1 MSSVISCEP
10 RVRRGLPRRLRK
22 ESCSNA
28 PRMSR
33 YDTEWDAGSLVAV
46 RAGNKG
52 FYFLKAF

>member
-1 MSSVISCEP
+1 
-10 RVRRGLPRRLRK
+10 
-22 ESCSNA
+22 
-28 PRMSR
+28 MSR